1 MGVGRKVLPIEIKK
15 AKGTYQACR
24 DKGTP
29 KTSDKKPVPPSWLTP
44 RAKQIFHLL
53 SKRLGDRATATYTE
67 VQALCASR
75 MHEVE
80 MFDKVLNEASYVFMT
95 VDSFG
100 NDVIKARPEVS
111 MRKEAMRHVQS
122 LLAELGLTMTA
133 AHKVGAAQEKKKGNE
148 FEGF

>member
-1 MGVGRKVLPIEIKK
+1 MGVGRKVLPMEIKK
-15 AKGTYQACR
+15 AKGTFQACR
-24 DKGTP
+24 HKGTP
-29 KTSDKKPVPPSWLTP
+29 ETSDKKPVPPSWLTP

-75 MHEVE
+75 MDEAE
-80 MFDKVLNEASYVFMT
+80 RFDKILNEASYVYIT
-95 VDSFG
+95 ANSFG
-100 NDVIKARPEVS
+100 DQVMKPRPEVA

-122 LLAELGLTMTA
+122 LLAELGLTATA
-133 AHKVGAAQEKKKGNE
+133 AHKVGATQEKKKGNE

>member
-1 MGVGRKVLPIEIKK
+1 MAGRKIIPMEEKK
-15 AKGTYQACR
+15 AKGTYRPHR

-29 KTSDKKPVPPSWLTP
+29 ETSSKKPHPPEWMTK

-53 SKRLGDRATATYTE
+53 TKRLGSRASATYTE

-75 MHEVE
+75 MDEVE
-80 MFDKVLNEASYVFMT
+80 RFDKILNEAAYVYIT
-95 VDSFG
+95 ANSFG
-100 NDVIKARPEVS
+100 DQVMKPRPEVS

-133 AHKVGAAQEKKKGNE
+133 AHKVGAPQGKKKGNE
-148 FEGF
+148 FDGF

>member
-1 MGVGRKVLPIEIKK
+1 MAGRKVLPIAIKK

-24 DKGTP
+24 DKGAP
-29 KTSDKKPVPPSWLTP
+29 DVSNKKPVPPSWLTP

-75 MHEVE
+75 MDEVE
-80 MFDKVLNEASYVFMT
+80 RFDKILNEASYVYIT
-95 VDSFG
+95 ANSFG
-100 NDVIKARPEVS
+100 DQVMRPRPEVA

-122 LLAELGLTMTA
+122 LLAELGLTATA
-133 AHKVGAAQEKKKGNE
+133 AHKVGGSTSTKKKNE
-148 FEGF
+148 FDGF

>member
-1 MGVGRKVLPIEIKK
+1 MAGRKVLPIEIKK

-24 DKGTP
+24 DKGAP
-29 KTSDKKPVPPSWLTP
+29 DVSNKKPVPPSWLTP

-75 MHEVE
+75 MDEVE
-80 MFDKVLNEASYVFMT
+80 MFDKVLNEASYIFMT

>member
-1 MGVGRKVLPIEIKK
+1 MAGRKVLPIEIKK

-29 KTSDKKPVPPSWLTP
+29 ETSDKRPIPPSWLTP

-53 SKRLGDRATATYTE
+53 TKRLGTRASATYTE

-80 MFDKVLNEASYVFMT
+80 MFDKVLNKASYVFMT

-122 LLAELGLTMTA
+122 LLAELGLTMTS
-133 AHKVGAAQEKKKGNE
+133 AHKIGAPQEKKKGNE